1 MQIFSNRLEKVI
13 DLQAGGNKKK
23 YSQISGIPYSTL
35 IEYTKG
41 IKKDPK
47 LSMLVKIK
55 NVNAEWLVY
64 GIGDPLSN
72 QDISPNEQIETLISE
87 ISKHDDRIHMLE
99 LKIDTMNMLLLK
111 QNAETAKK

>member
-1 MQIFSNRLEKVI
+1 MQLFSERLIKIIEI
-13 DLQAGGNKKK
+13 QAGGNKKK
-23 YSQISGIPYSTL
+23 YSKLSGIPYSTL
-35 IEYTKG
+35 VEYTNG

-64 GIGDPLSN
+64 GLGDPVTKGITS
-72 QDISPNEQIETLISE
+72 NEQIDELISE
-87 ISKHDDRIHMLE
+87 ITKHDDRIHMLE

-111 QNAETAKK
+111 QTAEIEKK